1 MSVSWDL
8 SDLSM
13 RKRIRIIF
21 DYNFSTLVLTII
33 YNEIAKL
40 VETTPIPVWFMM
52 LKTDSFMGWH

>member
-1 MSVSWDL
+1 
-8 SDLSM
+8 M